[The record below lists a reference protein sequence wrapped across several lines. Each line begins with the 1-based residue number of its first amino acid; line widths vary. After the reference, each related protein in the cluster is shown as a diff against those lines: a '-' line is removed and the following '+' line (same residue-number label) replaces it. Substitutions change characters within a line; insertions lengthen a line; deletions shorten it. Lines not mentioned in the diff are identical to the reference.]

1 MAGVTDPNIVHETMA
16 KLDASTIYL
25 ESEVEGLVHDYLAH
39 KGNNALTKW
48 ITPARDRFRD
58 RERPALDHNNK
69 RTLDELELFRKDVG
83 TFLRQYD
90 FLSQIVDYED
100 PSLEKLSIYLRHLGQ
115 GVSSTFR
122 PAMGRPAQA
131 GRFFWAP
138 AKSTTVQITASPVP
152 P

>member
-90 FLSQIVDYED
+90 FLSQIVDYEED
-100 PSLEKLSIYLRHLGQ
+100 ARRIAELERENRERAIRWPGQSPPSRRCR
-115 GVSSTFR
+115 STSGSGLPR
-122 PAMGRPAQA
+122 CVR
-131 GRFFWAP
+131 
-138 AKSTTVQITASPVP
+138 STPTTWR
-152 P
+152 

>member
-1 MAGVTDPNIVHETMA
+1 VAGVTDPNIVHETMA

-122 PAMGRPAQA
+122 PATGRPAQA
-131 GRFFWAP
+131 GRFF
-138 AKSTTVQITASPVP
+138 
-152 P
+152 